1 MKAKSIKTL
10 VVSIL
15 AIITCFAMLLG
26 TTFAWFTDSVNSSS
40 NIISSGNIK
49 LNAYWMDATD
59 DPTEESNWIEFNG
72 SPIFNYDNWE
82 PGYVEAK
89 HIRIT
94 NEGTLAFKYKVDII
108 PNGVYSDLLASVI
121 DVYVLTSAQETNRA
135 TITAQENY
143 VGTLKE
149 VIEMP
154 NDTGNAKSGAILP
167 VGSTPNNASLEVVGS
182 DTVSIAFKM
191 QEEVGND
198 YENLSIGTDFD
209 IIISA
214 TQYSFEE
221 DDFGSD
227 YDKDAE
233 FPFVDT
239 AYVPANNGEIT
250 LTAGDVSVT
259 IPAFSPS
266 GAYRLE
272 TSKLEIKESD
282 AGNSVSTNIDLFHG
296 NNEADNSYSYKVEIN
311 VGTWKDITKVMHGDR
326 EVENYD
332 YDPMVGVV
340 SFTTNS
346 FSSFTIE
353 SKVVSY
359 DAEINEDGDIIAG
372 TFINVNPAEYDAQLK
387 EENSEY
393 IAINYEQNGKTLY
406 LVSERATTVVLGGE
420 NEVATLSENG
430 GYVAENGNYNV
441 NAAASGKLAS
451 IISGLQNNEHSTVCL
466 LPGTYNEASTIY
478 VYSSM
483 DIIGL
488 GDKDSVKVIKAYSTG
503 SNQHLFNCAG
513 QKEDYI
519 QVTLR
524 NLYLDASEYNYKKA
538 TDAWGRDNAAV
549 QSIRKSKVK
558 CYDLT
563 VVKNATKSDQYAFY
577 VNANNDANGAYQN
590 AYMYVENCELTVR
603 GENQVLST
611 KTNAA
616 NRTKCYFYHSGL
628 VYNGVLYT
636 TNNSTTKNIS
646 MDANDWDWEN

>member
-26 TTFAWFTDSVNSSS
+26 TTFAWFTDSVNSSN
-40 NIISSGNIK
+40 NIISSGDIK
-49 LNAYWMDATD
+49 LNAYWMDAKD
-59 DPTEESNWIEFNG
+59 DPTEESNWVEFNG

-94 NEGTLAFKYKVDII
+94 NEGTLSFKYKVDIL

-121 DVYVLTSAQETNRA
+121 DVYVLTSAQVTNRA
-135 TITAQENY
+135 SITAQENY
-143 VGTLKE
+143 IGTLKE

-191 QEEVGND
+191 RENVGNE

-272 TSKLEIKESD
+272 ADNLSVEQDSD
-282 AGNSVSTNIDLFHG
+282 GNSSVSTNIDLFHG
-296 NNEADNSYSYKVEIN
+296 NNEADNSYSYKVKIN
-311 VGTWKDITKVMHGDR
+311 VGPLLNIENVWHGDR
-326 EVENYD
+326 EIEVFD
-332 YDPMVGVV
+332 YDPMEGVV

-346 FSSFTIE
+346 FSPFTIDHTE
-353 SKVVSY
+353 LSIGGEV
-359 DAEINEDGDIIAG
+359 EDDKIVAG
-372 TFINVNPAEYDAQLK
+372 TFFENPTALDKSLDDAD
-387 EENSEY
+387 SEY
-393 IAINYEQNGKTLY
+393 IAINYEKDGKALY

-420 NEVATLSENG
+420 NGV
-430 GYVAENGNYNV
+430 YDAENGNYAV
-441 NAAASGKLAS
+441 NTSASGKLYS
-451 IISGLQNNEHSTVCL
+451 IISGLQNNKHSTVCL
-466 LPGTYNEASTIY
+466 LPGTYNEGTVIY

-483 DIIGL
+483 DIVGL
-488 GDKDSVKVIKAYSTG
+488 GDKEDIKIVKDEGVSKSNRHIINVSGTKA
-503 SNQHLFNCAG
+503 
-513 QKEDYI
+513 DYI
-519 QVTLR
+519 EVTIS
-524 NLYLDASEYNYKKA
+524 NMTLDATAKTSA
-538 TDAWGRDNAAV
+538 TGFMDKDNGAV
-549 QSIRKSKVK
+549 QSTRKSKVK
-558 CYDLT
+558 CYNLNII
-563 VVKNATKSDQYAFY
+563 KASDGLYAFY
-577 VNANNDANGAYQN
+577 VNGNNAVDGVKYTAYLY
-590 AYMYVENCELTVR
+590 AENCTIQ
-603 GENQVLST
+603 GKTSQVVT
-611 KTNAA
+611 TNG
-616 NRTKCYFYHSGL
+616 KYKFY
-628 VYNGVLYT
+628 YNGIVC
-636 TNNSTTKNIS
+636 NNGNYASNSSAIKNIS